1 LKCDGVN
8 LRTGAECSAHG
19 KYAAR
24 GKTYCPAHYVTAVK
38 DPKRFR
44 EAIET
49 SYRRLARQE
58 IARRAAGAQI
68 DAFPAET
75 PAGII
80 EANLSI

>member
-1 LKCDGVN
+1 MKCDGVN

-24 GKTYCPAHYVTAVK
+24 GKTYCAAHYVTAVK

-58 IARRAAGAQI
+58 MARRATSAQI
-68 DAFPAET
+68 DAFPEDT
-75 PAGII
+75 GD
-80 EANLSI
+80 NFGN